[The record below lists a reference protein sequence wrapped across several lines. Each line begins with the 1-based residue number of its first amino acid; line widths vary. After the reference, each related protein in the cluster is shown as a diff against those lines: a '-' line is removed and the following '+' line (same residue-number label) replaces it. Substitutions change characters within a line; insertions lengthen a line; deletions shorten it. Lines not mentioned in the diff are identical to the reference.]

1 MVDATYTVEVTGH
14 REVSGHTTYVIEG
27 TANGAPWRA
36 ERRLSEMRALHDRV
50 VEALGPARYD
60 TFFADASFA
69 PRGGLP
75 GTTAKLNRW
84 CKRLFESLRYVPD
97 GQLAFALDCLG
108 APRPA
113 DIPRLVPLRPRAR
126 FAASDHAP
134 SPISVAAAVVAVAA
148 VVFLATLQPKERAPL
163 APPGKLSR
171 ALSSVVGFAL
181 HLTGAFLSFI
191 VVTGELF
198 ELNRRVDADIV
209 AFMDSSLNLETTE
222 TDKKKKGIA
231 EAVFSAIF
239 SGLIQAVIE
248 GIFKMAMLPFVAIG
262 SLCLHV
268 VELLLKFIPLFAA
281 SLAMPFVLPPYVVAH
296 LFTLFKGIGA
306 VFYAGLLLAVLWLM
320 ARGPRRP

>member
-1 MVDATYTVEVTGH
+1 MVDAAYTVAVTGH

-36 ERRLSEMRALHDRV
+36 EKRLSEMRALHDRV

-60 TFFADASFA
+60 TFFADAGFA